1 MLVYDT
7 RCLYVFSGAGEFH
20 STEYTEEGIIVP
32 KVFYNSLETKDK
44 EASKDDFSEDKVD
57 KKGDSKEMF
66 VLDIETLSSD
76 LSGLEILKETG
87 HKIVSEDILQ
97 PAEVGVNPFKV
108 VKMVQ
113 RKLSR
118 NPITDN
124 PEQPL
129 EARYKPSVPVVQ
141 VNVNF
146 VRATTTLQR
155 LSSRCGREHIVRD
168 NLRESFI
175 LLDLL
180 TTKATWNRNT
190 NMTDFDH
197 CSALDSFGFQN

>member
-1 MLVYDT
+1 MNLD
-7 RCLYVFSGAGEFH
+7 AGEFH

-32 KVFYNSLETKDK
+32 KVFYNSLE
-44 EASKDDFSEDKVD
+44 SKGQEVSIDGVIEGKVD
-57 KKGDSKEMF
+57 KKEDTKEMF
-66 VLDIETLSSD
+66 VLDIETLSKD

-97 PAEVGVNPFKV
+97 PSDVSVNPFKV

-124 PEQPL
+124 PEKPL

-141 VNVNF
+141 VNVNIK
-146 VRATTTLQR
+146 
-155 LSSRCGREHIVRD
+155 C
-168 NLRESFI
+168 
-175 LLDLL
+175 
-180 TTKATWNRNT
+180 
-190 NMTDFDH
+190 
-197 CSALDSFGFQN
+197 